1 MEPNYFRDRLFDL
14 LNDSEGLSKSHRRRF
29 FTGELAGT
37 GRILR
42 RGQNHREMPAGAAY
56 YY

>member
-1 MEPNYFRDRLFDL
+1 MELNYFRDRLFDL